1 MNAKITERFGIS
13 NLYAAFFY
21 AIFANSLRSRFFN
34 VYLLES
40 VRYLSM
46 EHSREKE
53 IYKVTV
59 ACSAVNALLVVFKF
73 VAGVLGHS
81 SAMIAD
87 AVHSLSDFIT
97 DVVVIVFVR
106 IAGKPADADHDYGH
120 GKYETLAAVIVG
132 LFLGL
137 VGIGLGIGG
146 VEKTVA
152 FFKGVP
158 QESPNWLAFS
168 AALLS
173 LVLKE
178 WSYRYT
184 MTVARRVDSPALVAN
199 AWHHR
204 SDAFSSIGTALGIAG
219 AIFLG
224 KDWHILDPIAAVI
237 VSVFIVK
244 VSIQLL
250 IPCMN
255 DLLERSLPEEIEKE
269 IIAIINE
276 DPQVKDPHNLRTR
289 RIGNDFAI
297 EVHIRVQPDMT
308 VREAHVV
315 ATDIEDRL
323 RKKYGSRTH
332 VAVHVEPVKN

>member
-1 MNAKITERFGIS
+1 MN
-13 NLYAAFFY
+13 YFY
-21 AIFANSLRSRFFN
+21 PRRNEGRILHYYCNF
-34 VYLLES
+34 
-40 VRYLSM
+40 VRVKMDVM
-46 EHSREKE
+46 EEKNREKQ
-53 IYKVTV
+53 IYRVTIV
-59 ACSAVNALLVVFKF
+59 GSIANFGLLVFKF
-73 VAGVLGHS
+73 VAGILGKS

-97 DVVVIVFVR
+97 DIIVLVFVKVS
-106 IAGKPADADHDYGH
+106 AKPKDTGHDYGH
-120 GKYETLAAVIVG
+120 GKYETLATAII
-132 LFLGL
+132 GL
-137 VGIGLGIGG
+137 VLLMVGTGIFWSGLSKIIAVSKGEEIG
-146 VEKTVA
+146 
-152 FFKGVP
+152 
-158 QESPNWLAFS
+158 SPDMIALI
-168 AALLS
+168 AAIVS
-173 LVLKE
+173 IVVKEVL
-178 WSYRYT
+178 YRYT
-184 MTVARRVDSPALVAN
+184 AIAGRRVQSQAVVVN

-255 DLLERSLPEEIEKE
+255 DLLERSLPEEVEKE
-269 IIAIINE
+269 IITIINK

-315 ATDIEDRL
+315 ATGIENRL
-323 RKKYGSRTH
+323 RARYGKRTH
-332 VAVHVEPVKN
+332 VAVHVEPVKNGKIEE